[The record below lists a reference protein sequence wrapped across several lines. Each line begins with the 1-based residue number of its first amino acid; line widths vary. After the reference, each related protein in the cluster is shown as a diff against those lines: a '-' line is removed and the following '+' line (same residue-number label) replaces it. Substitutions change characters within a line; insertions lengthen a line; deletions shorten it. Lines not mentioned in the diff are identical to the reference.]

1 MSATSP
7 ADLSALTAVSPVD
20 GRYGDKTAPLR
31 AHFSEYGLIKQRVLV
46 EVRWLLALADAGIVP
61 QLPKFDAPSR
71 ALLESIV
78 TDFDVAEAAKVK
90 TIERTTNHDVKAVE
104 YYLKEAAKAKAAGKA
119 DASQL
124 GERLEFFHFACTSE
138 DINNLAYSRML
149 NLSRSDV
156 LLPVMDKIEAK
167 MTEMAHELADVPMLS
182 RTHGQ
187 PATPTTAGKEM
198 ANVAVRLRTQ
208 LAQIKAVPMR
218 GKIAGAVGAYQ
229 AHAVACPD
237 ADWPTFAEGFVKSLD
252 LEFNAYVTQI
262 EPHDCIAELFD
273 AFARFNTV
281 LLDLCRDMWSYIS
294 IVRLHARMPARR
306 PEGAARLDGMT
317 LLTPLS
323 PCLSCR
329 ATLSRRS
336 SLARSAPRRCLTR
349 STRST
354 SRTQRAT
361 SASQTRSSPTS
372 APSCPS
378 RAGSVT

>member
-104 YYLKEAAKAKAAGKA
+104 YYLKEAAKAKAAGRA

-294 IVRLHARMPARR
+294 IVRLHA
-306 PEGAARLDGMT
+306 
-317 LLTPLS
+317 
-323 PCLSCR
+323 
-329 ATLSRRS
+329 
-336 SLARSAPRRCLTR
+336 
-349 STRST
+349 
-354 SRTQRAT
+354 
-361 SASQTRSSPTS
+361 PTS
-372 APSCPS
+372 ECPPGDPK
-378 RAGSVT
+378 ALLASVA